1 MEYRFLGNTGIKV
14 SAIGLGN
21 FLNGD
26 APDKKEKIIQ
36 IVKKAYSLGINF
48 FDTAE
53 SYGFGEGELQ
63 YGEAFK
69 ELGIPREELVVSSK
83 IFWAVT
89 PFTSQI
95 QKVNQIGLSRKHII
109 EGVKASLKRL
119 QLDYLDIVY
128 CHRFDEDTPLEETI
142 KAFNDLIQ
150 QGLIH
155 YWGTSEWSCGQIFEA
170 REICAKLNLIPPVCE
185 QPQYNMMVRERF
197 EVEYGRLFDKYRMG
211 STVWGPLCA
220 GILTGKYNDGKF
232 PLGSR
237 LNEYKDSILL
247 KRIFD
252 TYFAEDKK
260 ENLLKLLNALSEQAN
275 KIGCTQTQL
284 AMAWVLANRDV
295 STAITSASKPEQLD
309 EIVKSLEVV
318 KKITPEINKELD
330 QILGNKPQVGIDY
343 KTYMPNKSVRR
354 DQIIIKNQYSN

>member
-21 FLNGD
+21 FLNSET
-26 APDKKEKIIQ
+26 PDKKEKVTQ
-36 IVKKAYSLGINF
+36 IVKRAYSL
-48 FDTAE
+48 A
-53 SYGFGEGELQ
+53 ELQ

-69 ELGIPREELVVSSK
+69 ELAIPREDIVVSSK
-83 IFWAVT
+83 IYWAVS
-89 PFTSQI
+89 PFNLQI

-109 EGVKASLKRL
+109 EGVKSSLKRL
-119 QLDYLDIVY
+119 QLDYLDIVF
-128 CHRFDEDTPLEETI
+128 CHRFDEDTPLEETV

-211 STVWGPLCA
+211 STVWSPLCA
-220 GILTGKYNDGKF
+220 GILTGKYNSGTF
-232 PLGSR
+232 PVDSR
-237 LNEYKDSILL
+237 LHEYKDSPIL

-260 ENLLKLLNALSEQAN
+260 EKLLQLLNALGEQAN
-275 KIGCTQTQL
+275 KLGCTQAQL

-295 STAITSASKPEQLD
+295 STAITGATKPEQLD
-309 EIVKSLEVV
+309 DIVKSLEVV

-343 KTYMPNKSVRR
+343 KAYLPNKSVRR
-354 DQIIIKNQYSN
+354 DQIIVKNLYISN